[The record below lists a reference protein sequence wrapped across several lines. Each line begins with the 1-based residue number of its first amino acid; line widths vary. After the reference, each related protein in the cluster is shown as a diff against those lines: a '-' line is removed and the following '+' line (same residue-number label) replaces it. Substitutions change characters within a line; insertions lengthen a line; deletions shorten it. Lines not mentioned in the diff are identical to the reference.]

1 MHEIPTFPFTLSAG
15 ATATNT
21 TYVGYTDYLL
31 LSIPAV
37 ASRFTAGTVVATL
50 LGAATSG
57 ATATTCSFYDYANK
71 TPSPCV
77 VTMTTGGVYEIPH
90 PGPVPYV
97 KLSFSEV
104 TTQVVTGNLLLP
116 RTTY

>member
-21 TYVGYTDYLL
+21 TYVGYT
-31 LSIPAV
+31 
-37 ASRFTAGTVVATL
+37 RFTAGTVVATL